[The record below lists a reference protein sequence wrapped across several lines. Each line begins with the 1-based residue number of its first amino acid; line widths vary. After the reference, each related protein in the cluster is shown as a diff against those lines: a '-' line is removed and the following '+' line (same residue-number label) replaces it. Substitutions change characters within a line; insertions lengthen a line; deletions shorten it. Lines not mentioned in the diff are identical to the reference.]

1 MLYVPDPSQAPWE
14 DPIARWNHYTKHRNV
29 LGVAAE
35 QEYDESARET
45 IRRGVRYT
53 YRDRSTGSRRVGYF
67 ERVTGRFTALTE
79 RETRIRSH
87 FRTSERQVR
96 ALPESDYR

>member
-1 MLYVPDPSQAPWE
+1 
-14 DPIARWNHYTKHRNV
+14 V
-29 LGVAAE
+29 LGVATE

-45 IRRGVRYT
+45 IRQGVRFT
-53 YRDRSTGSRRVGYF
+53 YRDRSTRVKRVGYF
-67 ERVTGRFTALTE
+67 ERATGRFTVLNE

-87 FRTSERQVR
+87 FLTSERQVR